1 MIEYR
6 GTLPKL
12 TSEDLQL
19 LFDCL
24 VFSLSTNC
32 CWDAEEDDRDQ
43 VKQKLLKKFAYKG
56 WKNSNFITLFKSG
69 PYEESISDLIE
80 QLGCTEINKQ

>member
-32 CWDAEEDDRDQ
+32 CWDAKEDDRDQ
-43 VKQKLLKKFAYKG
+43 IKQKLLKKFAYKG
-56 WKNSNFITLFKSG
+56 WKNSNFITLFKNG